1 MAEKKTY
8 SIVRG
13 VVKSLKVMAVFSI
26 VALLI
31 GLKPEIK
38 ELTIGGALLLILNF
52 AKVKWGVK
60 IPWFE

>member
-38 ELTIGGALLLILNF
+38 D
-52 AKVKWGVK
+52 
-60 IPWFE
+60 